1 MHTCD
6 INCTYLF
13 FDVCKF
19 SSELGLQHQIKGH
32 YHHILIFALMILLAP
47 ITIRL
52 DPLTLT

>member
-19 SSELGLQHQIKGH
+19 SSELGLQHQIKGR
-32 YHHILIFALMILLAP
+32 YRHILIFALTILLTP

-52 DPLTLT
+52 DPLILT